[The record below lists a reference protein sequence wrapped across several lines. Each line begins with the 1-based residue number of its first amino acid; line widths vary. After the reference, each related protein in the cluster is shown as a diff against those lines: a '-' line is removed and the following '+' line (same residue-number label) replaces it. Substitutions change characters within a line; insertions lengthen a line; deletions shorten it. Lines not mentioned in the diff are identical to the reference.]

1 MCIRDSAGRLRRGA
15 RGHRRAGHARP
26 GGEPRVPVH
35 VVQIVDV
42 VLEVD
47 ETLSGVVDSEA
58 VTIEWLAWSEGGEM
72 GQVRRAIVLNG
83 LETPEIGAE
92 MVWFVSREDG
102 SVGGVPRYGLVSL
115 DGIFTVVDDKIVY
128 EGEPDLGTRSTG
140 LTIEELAAEIG
151 K

>member
-1 MCIRDSAGRLRRGA
+1 M
-15 RGHRRAGHARP
+15 P
-26 GGEPRVPVH
+26 GEPI
-35 VVQIVDV
+35 VQSVDV
-42 VLEVD
+42 VLDVD
-47 ETLSGVVDSEA
+47 ETLSGMIDSEA
-58 VTIEWLAWSEGGEM
+58 VTIEWMAWSEGGEM

-102 SVGGVPRYGLVSL
+102 SVGGVPRYVLVSL

-128 EGEPDLGTRSTG
+128 EGELDLGTRSTG

>member
-1 MCIRDSAGRLRRGA
+1 V
-15 RGHRRAGHARP
+15 P
-26 GGEPRVPVH
+26 GEPI
-35 VVQIVDV
+35 VQSVDV
-42 VLEVD
+42 VLDVD
-47 ETLSGVVDSEA
+47 ETLSGMIDSEA
-58 VTIEWLAWSEGGEM
+58 VTIEWMAWSEGGEM

-102 SVGGVPRYGLVSL
+102 SVGGVPRYVLVSL

-128 EGEPDLGTRSTG
+128 EGELDLGTRSTG